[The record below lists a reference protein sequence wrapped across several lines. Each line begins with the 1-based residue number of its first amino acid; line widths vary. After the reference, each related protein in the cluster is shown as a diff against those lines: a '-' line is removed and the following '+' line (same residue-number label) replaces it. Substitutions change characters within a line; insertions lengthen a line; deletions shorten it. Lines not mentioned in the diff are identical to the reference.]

1 MAADKTADAIKLN
14 LRLPK
19 SLHRRLQQRARRNNV
34 SLNTEI
40 VNELDGYKEP
50 TTEESLNRG
59 LMIAEAAKAA
69 LGDHTIDREIDD
81 KYMVPLTEIGL
92 WSPEYARI
100 RHKGGHPPLPYET
113 ILALQSAAKR
123 AKVTAEEYWKRK
135 LRERGIDPDAPYQAP
150 PSTDEPD
157 QK

>member
-1 MAADKTADAIKLN
+1 VGENRMAADKTADAIKLN

-40 VNELDGYKEP
+40 VNELEGYKEP
-50 TTEESLNRG
+50 TTEE
-59 LMIAEAAKAA
+59 IVKAA
-69 LGDHTIDREIDD
+69 LDDHTIARAIDD
-81 KYMVPLTEIGL
+81 NYMVPLAEIGL

-100 RHKGGHPPLPYET
+100 RYHGGHPALPYDVVR
-113 ILALQSAAKR
+113 ALTRAAKR
-123 AKVTAEEYWKRK
+123 DKVTVEEYWKRW

-150 PSTDEPD
+150 SSTDEPD
-157 QK
+157 QE